1 MVAPGLIPRPLLHL
15 LFFLSGGAALL
26 YQVIWVRQFGNLFG
40 NGVWSAALVTAIFM
54 AGLGVG
60 GHVAGKI
67 ADRRP
72 DRALRLYGWVELLI
86 GGWGLLVALALPLAG
101 VLSSALSAYAPGPD
115 YASLTLGSWAARVVI
130 VTVLLLPST
139 LLMGATLTLLLQHVM
154 RTQSGAVEAWRAGAL
169 YGANTGGA
177 ALGAVLADFV
187 LVPSFGALN
196 AQLVAV
202 AVNVLVAAI
211 VLTRSG
217 GKAGAVHPQSS
228 RGLSGLERASADAQ
242 PSTALGMNGAGLALA
257 LSGFAGMGLEVLWFR
272 FFSSALGGYRSVFA
286 LLLAVLLVGM
296 WLGSGLAGWAAKR
309 TQRPALLQ
317 AIAQA
322 LLVVTS
328 LLFLALLDVDA
339 ARAALNDPG
348 GFGEHVSNLIPM
360 LKVVA
365 LPGVLMGAAYPL
377 LNAVVQSAG
386 PEIGR
391 RAGKLYLYNT
401 AGAVLGSLLTGFVLI
416 PTLGVQRSL
425 PLLAGIALLGL
436 VPLFWAARTFAEP
449 ELHSMKRALPIFGLV
464 GVIAIGAWSMRPKD
478 AVLFSAFV
486 PGWSDEI
493 ELLAAREGPNE
504 VSVVAKWPGVG
515 LALFTNGHNMSGTTR
530 GSQRYMRA
538 MAHVPLL
545 MLEEPKRALVICFGV
560 GNTVHAASLHPLERI
575 DVAELSPD
583 VLSLAHYFSET
594 NGDVL
599 KDPRVKAH
607 VNDGR
612 QHLRMQPEGTY
623 DLITLEPPPI
633 AFAGVGALYSREF
646 YALAK
651 SRLTEPGLLTQWLP
665 AYQVSPEVARAMAGS
680 FVAEFPDAVLLS
692 GHGAELILLGSKAG
706 KARLNMST
714 VRRRLEQRPKVA
726 EDLSRFELGTDD
738 QLVALLAASNGEL
751 TKYVHGS
758 PLVTDDRPLNE
769 YGARSKKRLF
779 RLDPGLFPAND
790 LAGWCDDCGDHAAA
804 LEPMRAKYQSQ
815 AFLTGDR

>member
-1 MVAPGLIPRPLLHL
+1 MRISRPLLHV

-54 AGLGVG
+54 AGLGLG
-60 GHVAGKI
+60 GHAAGKV

-72 DRALRLYGWVELLI
+72 GAALRLYGLVELAI
-86 GGWGLLVALALPLAG
+86 GGWGLLVAFALPLTSA
-101 VLSSALSAYAPGPD
+101 LSSALSSYAPGPD
-115 YASLTLGSWAARVVI
+115 HSSLTLASWLGRVAI

-139 LLMGATLTLLLQHVM
+139 LLMGATLTLLLQHVL
-154 RTQSGAVEAWRAGAL
+154 QSDSGAVEGWRTGAL

-177 ALGAVLADFV
+177 ALGAVVADFV
-187 LVPSFGALN
+187 LVPSLGAHA

-202 AVNVLVAAI
+202 AINVGVGLVVLSRAKSAPAQAAPP
-211 VLTRSG
+211 
-217 GKAGAVHPQSS
+217 GA
-228 RGLSGLERASADAQ
+228 ADPPPPGFAW
-242 PSTALGMNGAGLALA
+242 AGLALA

-296 WLGSGLAGWAAKR
+296 WLGSAVSGWLARK

-317 AIAQA
+317 AIAQGA
-322 LLVVTS
+322 LVAAS
-328 LLFLALLDVDA
+328 LGLIAALDVEA
-339 ARAALNDPG
+339 AREALAG
-348 GFGEHVSNLIPM
+348 TTGLGEHVQNLVPM
-360 LKVVA
+360 LKVVGIPA
-365 LPGVLMGAAYPL
+365 VLMGGAYPL
-377 LNAVVQSAG
+377 LNALVQSAG
-386 PEIGR
+386 PQVGR
-391 RAGKLYLYNT
+391 RAGGLYLYNT
-401 AGAVLGSLLTGFVLI
+401 AGAVLGSLVTGFVFI
-416 PTLGVQRSL
+416 PALGVQRTM
-425 PLLAGIALLGL
+425 PVLAAIALFGL
-436 VPLFWAARTFAEP
+436 VPLAAAARWFAQGETP
-449 ELHSMKRALPIFGLV
+449 AMKRAIPALAVV
-464 GVIAIGAWSMRPKD
+464 GFLALALWAGRPRD

-493 ELLAAREGPNE
+493 QLLAAREGPNE

-515 LALFTNGHNMSGTTR
+515 LALITNGHNMSGTTH

-538 MAHVPLL
+538 MAHLPLL
-545 MLEEPKRALVICFGV
+545 MLEHPRRALVICFGV
-560 GNTVHAASLHPLERI
+560 GNTVHAVSLHPVEQI

-583 VLSLAHYFSET
+583 VLSLASYFNET
-594 NGDVL
+594 NHDVL
-599 KDPRVKAH
+599 KDPRVRAY

-651 SRLTEPGLLTQWLP
+651 SRLAPGGLVSQWLP
-665 AYQVSPEVARAMAGS
+665 AYQVTPEVARAMAAS

-692 GHGAELILLGSKAG
+692 GHGAELILLGSKGGDA
-706 KARLNMST
+706 KLHLDA
-714 VRRRLEQRPKVA
+714 VHRRLAQRPGVA
-726 EDLSRFELGTDD
+726 QDLGQFELGTDD
-738 QLVALLAASNGEL
+738 QLVALYVASAGEL
-751 TKYVHGS
+751 QQYVAGS
-758 PLVTDDRPLNE
+758 PRVTDDRPLNE

-779 RLDPGLFPAND
+779 RLDPALFPVGD
-790 LAGWCDDCGDHAAA
+790 LAGWCTDCADHAGA
-804 LEPMRAKYQSQ
+804 LDAPRAKYQSQ

>member
-1 MVAPGLIPRPLLHL
+1 MVSSRRLIPRPLLHI

-40 NGVWSAALVTAIFM
+40 NGVWSASLVTAIFM
-54 AGLGVG
+54 AGLGIG
-60 GHVAGKI
+60 GHIAGRI

-72 DRALRLYGWVELLI
+72 KQALRIYGWVELAI
-86 GGWGLLVALALPLAG
+86 GGWGLLVAFALPVAG
-101 VLSSALSAYAPGPD
+101 ALSSSLSAYAPG
-115 YASLTLGSWAARVVI
+115 AEHFSLTLGSWLGRVLI

-139 LLMGATLTLLLQHVM
+139 VLMGATLTLLIQHVLHAK
-154 RTQSGAVEAWRAGAL
+154 GGPVEGWRIGAL

-187 LVPSFGALN
+187 LVPRVGAQA
-196 AQLVAV
+196 AQWVAV
-202 AVNVLVAAI
+202 GINVGVAGI
-211 VLTRSG
+211 VLMR
-217 GKAGAVHPQSS
+217 
-228 RGLSGLERASADAQ
+228 
-242 PSTALGMNGAGLALA
+242 PSTELGVNGAEDPKPIALGWPGLALA

-296 WLGSGLAGWAAKR
+296 WAGSALAGWLAHR
-309 TQRPALLQ
+309 TRRPALLQ
-317 AIAQA
+317 AIAQCA
-322 LLVVTS
+322 LVVTS
-328 LLFLALLDVDA
+328 LALLAFLDVDA

-360 LKVVA
+360 LKAVA

-401 AGAVLGSLLTGFVLI
+401 AGAVAGSLVTGFALI
-416 PTLGVQRSL
+416 PAFGVQRTL
-425 PLLAGIALLGL
+425 PMLAAVALLGL
-436 VPLFWAARTFAEP
+436 LPLLIATRAFAP
-449 ELHSMKRALPIFGLV
+449 LELPVLKRALPIFALLGAIAV
-464 GVIAIGAWSMRPKD
+464 GGWTLRPKD

-486 PGWSDEI
+486 PGWSEQI
-493 ELLAAREGPNE
+493 QLLAVREGANE
-504 VSVVAKWPGVG
+504 VSVVAKWPGIG
-515 LALFTNGHNMSGTTR
+515 LALFTNGHNMSGTTK

-538 MAHVPLL
+538 MAHIPLL
-545 MLEEPKRALVICFGV
+545 MIENPRRALVICFGV
-560 GNTVHAASLHPLERI
+560 GNTVHATSLHPLEKI

-583 VLSLAHYFSET
+583 VLALSSWFKDT
-594 NGDVL
+594 NGLVL
-599 KDPRVKAH
+599 SDPRVSTY

-651 SRLTEPGLLTQWLP
+651 SRLTAGGLLTQWLP
-665 AYQVSPEVARAMAGS
+665 AYQVSPEVARAMAAS

-692 GHGAELILLGSKAG
+692 GYGAELILLGSKG
-706 KARLNMST
+706 GDTRLHLST
-714 VRRRLEQRPKVA
+714 VHDRLAARPRVA
-726 EDLSRFELGTDD
+726 EDLAHIELGTDD
-738 QLVALLAASNGEL
+738 ALVGLLVASQAELAA
-751 TKYVHGS
+751 YVQGS
-758 PLVTDDRPLNE
+758 PIVTDDRPLNE

-779 RLDPGLFPAND
+779 QLDPALFPAND
-790 LAGWCDDCGDHAAA
+790 LPGWCTDCAEHTAA
-804 LEPMRAKYQSQ
+804 LERMRERYRTQ